1 MTAVL
6 TLPPGHPGAVAVGGR
21 RGRVRFEA
29 EVRGRLG
36 DAIDEEVLVLVIAVL
51 AHDGAELGQLAV
63 QHARHRIPLV
73 HHDLVQPVGK
83 QRDVGRERQGRARD
97 VRGLIWVDMVW
108 PWVIAYDLWNHAFLY
123 NSLADYTWYCTL
135 ALLLA
140 CTIPAFTWAKGQWI
154 WFRCFTLVFW
164 ISMNTLL
171 PEVLVPPSDI
181 FNFATMDPRANIAC
195 AVAALAAN
203 VALFAYWLYKIV
215 AFKRN
220 PITGVLYCELAEFRT
235 IVREHCDDKDKYFLV
250 DRIPETPA
258 ELGFEPDSPTPP
270 ADGYRAWMPWWR
282 GSDSDII

>member
-1 MTAVL
+1 M
-6 TLPPGHPGAVAVGGR
+6 H
-21 RGRVRFEA
+21 EA
-29 EVRGRLG
+29 SSATPEYY
-36 DAIDEEVLVLVIAVL
+36 
-51 AHDGAELGQLAV
+51 
-63 QHARHRIPLV
+63 ARS
-73 HHDLVQPVGK
+73 GY
-83 QRDVGRERQGRARD
+83 A
-97 VRGLIWVDMVW
+97 
-108 PWVIAYDLWNHAFLY
+108 
-123 NSLADYTWYCTL
+123 WYCTF

-171 PEVLVPPSDI
+171 PEVLVPPSGI

-195 AVAALAAN
+195 AALALAAN

-215 AFKRN
+215 VYKRN

-282 GSDSDII
+282 GEDRRHPSRKVDAA